1 MIAGTRSKPRAFAL
15 SLACGAA
22 SLALVATCGRNDSRA
37 SSGANLEA
45 DSPDGFGTVGEF
57 ELVERS
63 GRSVRRA
70 DLEGRVWVVGFVFT
84 RCTGPCPKVTGHMR
98 ELQDELAATQA
109 RLLTFSVDPLYDT
122 PEVLRG
128 YAESV
133 GADPERWWMLTGE
146 QRTIDAL
153 MPTFLS
159 TNTRTNDGS
168 VPVGS
173 SIAHQTRL
181 SVIDKHGRVRG
192 LYSGESGDQLE
203 LIVARVKHL
212 EGEP

>member
-1 MIAGTRSKPRAFAL
+1 MTHRIRSKRRAIAFSVVL
-15 SLACGAA
+15 GAA